1 VVRGLLQTLAT
12 LGIAALSWRYI
23 EQPVRHGALRRQWQR
38 LRQYRWTWPRLRP
51 AGWVLVGV
59 ASLNAAVCALGL
71 FGVVSASAA
80 DPASQVT
87 RIVPVPHHHGPAPGP
102 VASPGVTTSTA
113 PPPAGQGVTAVGDS
127 LMVDAAPYLQQF
139 LPGIAIDAQVGQQ
152 LTQVQAAV
160 GGLRAEGAV
169 GDRLIVEL
177 GTNGPYSA
185 AQLESLVESFGP
197 MHRVVFVNTRVPR
210 PWQDQVNATIATVA
224 QKIPNATVV
233 DWYADSALYPQDF
246 YPDGVHLDPAG
257 ARYYASLLVQAVE
270 ARPAGSSQHR

>member
-1 VVRGLLQTLAT
+1 
-12 LGIAALSWRYI
+12 
-23 EQPVRHGALRRQWQR
+23 
-38 LRQYRWTWPRLRP
+38 
-51 AGWVLVGV
+51 
-59 ASLNAAVCALGL
+59 
-71 FGVVSASAA
+71 
-80 DPASQVT
+80 
-87 RIVPVPHHHGPAPGP
+87 